1 MKISYDDPLGHAIH
15 DYFSLKFDF
24 PLAVISEGF
33 DDDVMKPSYFFRNY
47 RNMPALEKTALKL
60 CRGKVLDVGACAGS
74 HALWLQ
80 ENNFDVTALEISDLC
95 CQTMRKRG
103 IKKVIQSDI
112 FTYCEDQYDTILLL
126 MNGTGIAGTLTRL
139 FELFVHLKKLLRSGG
154 QILIDSS
161 DLIYLFEDD
170 NGYVNLDLFSGKYY
184 GELQY
189 QFEYKGIKS
198 NIFPWLYTDIE
209 TMQQVVSNS
218 QLKVSQL
225 IKGKH
230 YDYLMQIEE

>member
-1 MKISYDDPLGHAIH
+1 MKTPFVDPLGHAIH
-15 DYFSLKFDF
+15 EYFSFKIDF
-24 PLAVISEGF
+24 PLTVISEDF
-33 DDDVMKPSYFFRNY
+33 EDDIMKPSYFFRNY
-47 RNMPALEKTALKL
+47 NNMPTLEKTALRL

-95 CQTMRKRG
+95 CHTMQKRG
-103 IKKVIQSDI
+103 IKKIIQSDI
-112 FTYCEDQYDTILLL
+112 FTYCESQYDTILLL

-139 FELFVHLKKLLRSGG
+139 IDLFVHLKKLLRQGG

-170 NGYVNLDLFSGKYY
+170 NGYANLDLNSEKYY

-198 NIFPWLYTDIE
+198 ETFPWLYTDIE
-209 TMQQVVSNS
+209 TMQEIVSGC
-218 QLKVSQL
+218 QLKVKQL